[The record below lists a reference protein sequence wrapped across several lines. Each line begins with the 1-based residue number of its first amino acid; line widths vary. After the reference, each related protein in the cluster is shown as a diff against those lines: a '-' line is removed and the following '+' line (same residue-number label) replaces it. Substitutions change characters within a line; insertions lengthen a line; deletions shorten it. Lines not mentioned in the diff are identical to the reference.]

1 MRIKQ
6 AVVVEGT
13 YDKIKLSEALNAM
26 VITTDGFDIMH
37 NTEKLDYIR
46 KLAKTC
52 GIVVLTDSDRAG
64 FMIRNFI
71 KGAVPEGE
79 VLHAFVPDLK
89 GKEKRKKKPS
99 REGLL
104 GVEGMSADIIREALI
119 KAGCREDSGKNK
131 EKITKTDFFENGLI
145 GGDYSREKRDC
156 LAKMLGLPKRISAN
170 GLLEAVNRFLSREEY
185 KKTVTELN
193 T

>member
-64 FMIRNFI
+64 FMIRNFRRGVYI
-71 KGAVPEGE
+71 RYC
-79 VLHAFVPDLK
+79 LHPFRHLK
-89 GKEKRKKKPS
+89 
-99 REGLL
+99 
-104 GVEGMSADIIREALI
+104 IQ
-119 KAGCREDSGKNK
+119 
-131 EKITKTDFFENGLI
+131 KTDVPKG
-145 GGDYSREKRDC
+145 SS
-156 LAKMLGLPKRISAN
+156 AK
-170 GLLEAVNRFLSREEY
+170 LLLRRSWV
-185 KKTVTELN
+185 
-193 T
+193 

>member
-1 MRIKQ
+1 MKIKQ
-6 AVVVEGT
+6 AVIVEGT
-13 YDKIKLSEALNAM
+13 YDKIKLSEFLDALI
-26 VITTDGFDIMH
+26 VTTDGFDIMQ
-37 NTEKLDYIR
+37 NTEKTDYVR

-71 KGAVPEGE
+71 KGAVSEGE

-104 GVEGMSADIIREALI
+104 GVEGMNAEIIKNALL
-119 KAGCREDSGKNK
+119 KAGCREEPQKKDRM
-131 EKITKTDFFENGLI
+131 ITKTDFFEDGFA
-145 GGDYSREKRDC
+145 GGERSRENRER
-156 LAKMLGLPKRISAN
+156 LAKKLGLPKRISAN
-170 GLLEAVNRFLSREEY
+170 GLLEAVNRFLTFEEY
-185 KKTVTELN
+185 KKTAKEI
-193 T
+193 